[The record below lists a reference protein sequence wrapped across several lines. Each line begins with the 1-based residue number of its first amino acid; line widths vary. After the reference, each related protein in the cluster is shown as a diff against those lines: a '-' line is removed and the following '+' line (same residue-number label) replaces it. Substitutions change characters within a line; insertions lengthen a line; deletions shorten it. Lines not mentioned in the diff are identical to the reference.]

1 MRHQIFVTV
10 HHTDFSDTDWQFTVR
25 VNMVFKNLDV
35 VRTVHWTKDKF
46 FPITHVHGWEHV
58 FLVMIPVTRSL
69 VKLNRS
75 KWWSVDVL
83 VARSQLFVYD
93 VAFQLRRIVAPFGNQ
108 NGKPCPTSCEIIK
121 RSSSLPSLQWSR
133 SLASSRI

>member
-1 MRHQIFVTV
+1 M

-25 VNMVFKNLDV
+25 VNMVLENLDV

-46 FPITHVHGWEHV
+46 FPVTHVHGWEHV

-93 VAFQLRRIVAPFGNQ
+93 VAFQF
-108 NGKPCPTSCEIIK
+108 TTD
-121 RSSSLPSLQWSR
+121 SR
-133 SLASSRI
+133 TIWQPEWQTLSHFL

>member
-1 MRHQIFVTV
+1 
-10 HHTDFSDTDWQFTVR
+10 
-25 VNMVFKNLDV
+25 MVFENLDV

-46 FPITHVHGWEHV
+46 FPVTHVHGWEHV

-93 VAFQLRRIVAPFGNQ
+93 VAFQF
-108 NGKPCPTSCEIIK
+108 TTD
-121 RSSSLPSLQWSR
+121 SR
-133 SLASSRI
+133 TIW